1 MKLRGIIMKL
11 IFFLQVEIKY
21 VRVKSSGYKTHKSL
35 DEFCKKYSDRILD
48 KYLVY
53 TKDLAK
59 DSDILCLPVYMVP
72 FL

>member
-1 MKLRGIIMKL
+1 MMD
-11 IFFLQVEIKY
+11 LQRRI
-21 VRVKSSGYKTHKSL
+21 
-35 DEFCKKYSDRILD
+35 DRILD